1 MRNQKRRR
9 RKAVHRAGWTQDDE
23 HVGVTKY
30 GVNNYES
37 TIKLKVKPP
46 VRPALMGPPD
56 LFAPLPCTALPAPT
70 PDPEAATQLLM

>member
-1 MRNQKRRR
+1 MDAGRRAR
-9 RKAVHRAGWTQDDE
+9 R
-23 HVGVTKY
+23 VTKY

-56 LFAPLPCTALPAPT
+56 LPAPLPCALPA
-70 PDPEAATQLLM
+70 PDPEAATQLLT